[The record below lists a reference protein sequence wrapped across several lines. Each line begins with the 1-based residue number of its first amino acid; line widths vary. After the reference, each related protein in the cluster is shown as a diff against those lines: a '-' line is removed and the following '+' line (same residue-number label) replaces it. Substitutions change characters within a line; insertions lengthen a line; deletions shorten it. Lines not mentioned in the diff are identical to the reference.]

1 MKLLVLICLLAV
13 TFVCKAQ
20 QIPSATEIASLP
32 LWAQKM
38 YGEHPNVLEV
48 STLYTEYYR
57 ANSFEKNY
65 HTQYFKRWK
74 RKHIAQLDD
83 QGFPIV
89 YSPEEQVLIDQT
101 YLHKQSVNKSSNWS
115 VVGPITNY
123 QENNTQGSGQTNVYS
138 VDACLSNPNFMFCGT
153 EPGEVYKSIDGGQ
166 NWTHSSM
173 TLDFGSGVNAVE
185 ISPTNPLVVFAGGN
199 KGIFRSTDGGASWT
213 NVLPQTNFGVN
224 EILINPGNEQLV
236 FAATDKGLYRST
248 DGGANWTQL
257 YTTACYD
264 IKCKANSNSEMYCV
278 KNNNALIKC
287 EFFKSTDFGA
297 TWTIQSAGWYNST
310 DPARNDGGA
319 RIAVTPANPNRIYV
333 YLIGEAKANDYGF
346 IGIYKSDDSGTTWSN
361 PSGIDGGPYDA
372 THINLA
378 IGWATWLYHQG
389 FYNCA
394 IAASPTN
401 ADEILIGGL
410 NLYRSTN
417 GGQTFT
423 SVSGYVGGPLGLH
436 VDNQDFRVIGN
447 TTWIS
452 TDGGIYKSNDFFT
465 SQFLFKMS
473 GVHGSDYWGFGS
485 GWNEDVLVGGLYHN
499 GNIAYHENYG
509 SGNFLELGG
518 GEAPTGYVN
527 PGINRKTYYSD
538 IGGKFIPLQL
548 ADPITGTPFGMAPN
562 ESYYAAESSEF
573 EFHPNCYSIGYLGKD
588 NSIWKTTDAGASFN
602 LLYTFGTNVNN
613 GVRYIEVGSNNPNIL
628 YVNQQPASG
637 NIGTLWKSIDGGI
650 TWNSCFIPAGNSRRM
665 VLSLDPLN
673 SNNLWIAYPD
683 GSNGFKA
690 FKTSDGGST
699 WTNLSSSI
707 LNNESIQSIVHI
719 PGTNGGIYA
728 ATNKA
733 VYYRNNTSN
742 WVIDN
747 AGLPTFTNGNILRP
761 FFRDNKIRLASYGKG
776 IWESQLNETPSFPIA
791 RINVDKLSQMGIC
804 DLDSF
809 YYEDHSYLNHTNAQ
823 WNWTFP
829 TGSPAT
835 STQRNPTVLFT
846 QAGSH
851 LAVLQVTDANGNSDI
866 DSLYVQVSFYTLP
879 TLVQEDFEGNF
890 IPNGWSIDNQDNG
903 STWTLSSTAGGFGN
917 SSQSALFNNY
927 DYDAQGTFDD
937 LIVNFDASTI
947 ASNPYMT
954 YDVAYARW
962 GGGYPDSMAILA
974 STDCGLTY
982 QELYM
987 DGGVT
992 LATAPDIQSFFTPSA
1007 TQWRKDSINLA
1018 AFNGS
1023 ANLQIAFRS
1032 IGKWGNNLYID
1043 NVNLDNQSGM
1053 LETKN
1058 EYLSIFPNPIQG
1070 DGLLTIKTI
1079 PFSKIKIIDMN
1090 GKLVQEAKGEGTL
1103 TFPLNKLKAGTYMVN
1118 IESATK
1124 IWNKPLIIR

>member
-1 MKLLVLICLLAV
+1 MKLLVLICLLTV

-48 STLYTEYYR
+48 SSLYTEYYR

-74 RKHIAQLDD
+74 RKYIAQLDD

-89 YSPEEQVLIDQT
+89 YSPEEQALIDQT

-123 QENNTQGSGQTNVYS
+123 QENNTQGSGQTNVYA
-138 VDACLSNPNFMFCGT
+138 VDQCLAQPNFMFCGT
-153 EPGEVYKSIDGGQ
+153 EPGEVYKSTDGGQ

-173 TLDFGSGVNAVE
+173 TLDFGSGVTAVE
-185 ISPTNPLVVFAGGN
+185 ISPTNPLIVFAGGN
-199 KGIFRSTDGGASWT
+199 KGVFRSTDGGASWT

-224 EILINPGNEQLV
+224 EILINPGNELLV
-236 FAATDKGLYRST
+236 FAATDKGLYSSS
-248 DGGANWTQL
+248 DGGTTWTQV
-257 YTTACYD
+257 YTSACFD
-264 IKCKANSNSEMYCV
+264 IKCKTNNSNEMYLM
-278 KNNNALIKC
+278 KDNPSLLIC
-287 EFFKSTDFGA
+287 EFFKSSNAGV
-297 TWTIQSAGWYNST
+297 TWQIQSTGWYAST
-310 DPARNDGGA
+310 AAGRTDGGA
-319 RIAVTPANPNRIYV
+319 RIGLTPANPNRIYV
-333 YLIGEAKANDYGF
+333 YLIGEAKTNDLGF
-346 IGIYKSDDSGTTWSN
+346 IGIYRSDNSGQSWVN
-361 PSGIDGGPYDA
+361 PQGIDGGPYDA
-372 THINLA
+372 NHVNLA
-378 IGWATWLYHQG
+378 IGTATWLYHQG

-401 ADEILIGGL
+401 ADELLIGGL
-410 NLYRSTN
+410 NLYRSLD
-417 GGQTFT
+417 GGLTFS
-423 SVSGYVGGPLGLH
+423 SVAGYVGGPLGMH

-452 TDGGIYKSNDFFT
+452 TDGGIYKSTDFFT
-465 SQFLFKMS
+465 SQYSFKMS

-499 GNIAYHENYG
+499 GNLAYHENYG
-509 SGNFLELGG
+509 NGNFLELGG
-518 GEAPTGYVN
+518 GEASTGYVN
-527 PGINRKTYYSD
+527 PGINRKTYFSD

-573 EFHPNCYSIGYLGKD
+573 EFHPNCYSIGFLGKD
-588 NSIWKTTDAGASFN
+588 NSIWKSTDAGASFN

-613 GVRYIEVGSNNPNIL
+613 GVRYIEVGSNNPDIL

-650 TWNSCFIPAGNSRRM
+650 SWNSCFIPAGNSRRM
-665 VLSLDPLN
+665 LLSLDPLN

-683 GSNGFKA
+683 GSNGFKV

-719 PGTNGGIYA
+719 PGTDGGIYA

-733 VYYRNNTSN
+733 VYYRNNTTN

-809 YYEDHSYLNHTNAQ
+809 YFEDHSYLNHTNAQ

-835 STQRNPTVLFT
+835 STQRNPTVLFN

-982 QELYM
+982 QELYI

-1007 TQWRKDSINLA
+1007 TQWRKDSLNL
-1018 AFNGS
+1018 FFYNGVN
-1023 ANLQIAFRS
+1023 NLQIAFRS

-1053 LETKN
+1053 LEPKD

-1103 TFPLNKLKAGTYMVN
+1103 TIPLNKLKAGTYMINV
-1118 IESATK
+1118 ESATK

>member
-1 MKLLVLICLLAV
+1 
-13 TFVCKAQ
+13 
-20 QIPSATEIASLP
+20 
-32 LWAQKM
+32 
-38 YGEHPNVLEV
+38 
-48 STLYTEYYR
+48 
-57 ANSFEKNY
+57 
-65 HTQYFKRWK
+65 
-74 RKHIAQLDD
+74 
-83 QGFPIV
+83 
-89 YSPEEQVLIDQT
+89 
-101 YLHKQSVNKSSNWS
+101 
-115 VVGPITNY
+115 
-123 QENNTQGSGQTNVYS
+123 
-138 VDACLSNPNFMFCGT
+138 
-153 EPGEVYKSIDGGQ
+153 
-166 NWTHSSM
+166 
-173 TLDFGSGVNAVE
+173 
-185 ISPTNPLVVFAGGN
+185 
-199 KGIFRSTDGGASWT
+199 
-213 NVLPQTNFGVN
+213 
-224 EILINPGNEQLV
+224 
-236 FAATDKGLYRST
+236 
-248 DGGANWTQL
+248 
-257 YTTACYD
+257 
-264 IKCKANSNSEMYCV
+264 
-278 KNNNALIKC
+278 
-287 EFFKSTDFGA
+287 
-297 TWTIQSAGWYNST
+297 
-310 DPARNDGGA
+310 
-319 RIAVTPANPNRIYV
+319 
-333 YLIGEAKANDYGF
+333 
-346 IGIYKSDDSGTTWSN
+346 
-361 PSGIDGGPYDA
+361 
-372 THINLA
+372 
-378 IGWATWLYHQG
+378 
-389 FYNCA
+389 
-394 IAASPTN
+394 
-401 ADEILIGGL
+401 
-410 NLYRSTN
+410 
-417 GGQTFT
+417 
-423 SVSGYVGGPLGLH
+423 
-436 VDNQDFRVIGN
+436 
-447 TTWIS
+447 
-452 TDGGIYKSNDFFT
+452 
-465 SQFLFKMS
+465 
-473 GVHGSDYWGFGS
+473 
-485 GWNEDVLVGGLYHN
+485 
-499 GNIAYHENYG
+499 
-509 SGNFLELGG
+509 
-518 GEAPTGYVN
+518 
-527 PGINRKTYYSD
+527 
-538 IGGKFIPLQL
+538 
-548 ADPITGTPFGMAPN
+548 
-562 ESYYAAESSEF
+562 
-573 EFHPNCYSIGYLGKD
+573 
-588 NSIWKTTDAGASFN
+588 
-602 LLYTFGTNVNN
+602 
-613 GVRYIEVGSNNPNIL
+613 VGSNNPDIL

-650 TWNSCFIPAGNSRRM
+650 SWNSCFIPAGNSRRM
-665 VLSLDPLN
+665 LLSLDPLN

-683 GSNGFKA
+683 GSNGFKV

-719 PGTNGGIYA
+719 PGTDGGIYA

-733 VYYRNNTSN
+733 VYYRNNTTN

-809 YYEDHSYLNHTNAQ
+809 YFEDHSYLNHTNAQ

-835 STQRNPTVLFT
+835 STQRNPTVLFN

-1053 LETKN
+1053 LEPKD

-1103 TFPLNKLKAGTYMVN
+1103 TIPLNKLKAGTYMINV
-1118 IESATK
+1118 ESATK

>member
-1 MKLLVLICLLAV
+1 MKLLVLICLLTV

-48 STLYTEYYR
+48 SSLYTEYYR

-74 RKHIAQLDD
+74 RKYIAQLDD

-89 YSPEEQVLIDQT
+89 YSPEEQALIDQT

-123 QENNTQGSGQTNVYS
+123 QENNTQGSGQTNVYA
-138 VDACLSNPNFMFCGT
+138 VDQCLAQPNFMFCGT
-153 EPGEVYKSIDGGQ
+153 EPGEVYKSTDGGQ

-173 TLDFGSGVNAVE
+173 TLDFGSGVTAVE
-185 ISPTNPLVVFAGGN
+185 ISPTNPLIVFAGGN
-199 KGIFRSTDGGASWT
+199 KGVFRSTDGGASWT

-224 EILINPGNEQLV
+224 EILINPGNELLV
-236 FAATDKGLYRST
+236 FAATDKGLYSSS
-248 DGGANWTQL
+248 DGGTTWTQV
-257 YTTACYD
+257 YTSACFD
-264 IKCKANSNSEMYCV
+264 IKCKTNNSNEMYLM
-278 KNNNALIKC
+278 KDNPSLLIC
-287 EFFKSTDFGA
+287 EFFKSSNAGV
-297 TWTIQSAGWYNST
+297 TWQIQSTGWYAST
-310 DPARNDGGA
+310 AAGRTDGGA
-319 RIAVTPANPNRIYV
+319 RIGLTPANPNRIYV
-333 YLIGEAKANDYGF
+333 YLIGEAKTNDLGF
-346 IGIYKSDDSGTTWSN
+346 IGIYRSDNSGQSWVN
-361 PSGIDGGPYDA
+361 PQGIDGGPYDA
-372 THINLA
+372 NHVNLA
-378 IGWATWLYHQG
+378 IGTATWLYHQG

-401 ADEILIGGL
+401 ADELLIGGL
-410 NLYRSTN
+410 NLYRSLD
-417 GGQTFT
+417 GGLTFS
-423 SVSGYVGGPLGLH
+423 SVAGYVGGPLGMH

-452 TDGGIYKSNDFFT
+452 TDGGIYKSTDFFT
-465 SQFLFKMS
+465 SQYSFKMS

-485 GWNEDVLVGGLYHN
+485 GWNEDILVGGLYHN
-499 GNIAYHENYG
+499 GNLAYHENYG
-509 SGNFLELGG
+509 NGNFLELGG
-518 GEAPTGYVN
+518 GEASTGYVN
-527 PGINRKTYYSD
+527 PGINRKTYFSD

-573 EFHPNCYSIGYLGKD
+573 EFHPNCYSIGFLGKD

-613 GVRYIEVGSNNPNIL
+613 GVRYIEVGSNNPDIL

-637 NIGTLWKSIDGGI
+637 NIGTLWKSNDGGI
-650 TWNSCFIPAGNSRRM
+650 SWNSCFIPAGNSRRM
-665 VLSLDPLN
+665 LLSLDPLN

-683 GSNGFKA
+683 GSNGFKV

-719 PGTNGGIYA
+719 PGTDGGIYA

-809 YYEDHSYLNHTNAQ
+809 YYEDHSFLNHTNAQ

-835 STQRNPTVLFT
+835 STQRNPTVLFN

-890 IPNGWSIDNQDNG
+890 IPNGWSIENQDNG

-1053 LETKN
+1053 LEPKD

-1103 TFPLNKLKAGTYMVN
+1103 TIPLNKLKAGTYLIN